1 MSQGTKI
8 VAVVLF
14 VLFVGTGIYYVTLSP
29 AKPASPS
36 ATKPPSPAAARD
48 PGAITMNPP
57 TATGGQTGGTAP
69 RIADPLASTGTAP
82 MGANPGTP
90 SAVSSAPPTGS
101 GATPGTTTGTSP
113 SRVALGPGGTPTAV
127 MPPLTV
133 PRPSAGGVS
142 TAVSGGT
149 APGVPAVRPT
159 SPSATSTATTAPAAS
174 SSSAREHVVAS
185 GETLSSIA
193 AKYLGSEARWE
204 EIAKANPGVNPNS
217 MRVGTKLTIPAGTA
231 TAKASGTASP
241 SVGTDPAPSTTA
253 ANSTSDR
260 EYVVKAGDT
269 LSAIARQTLG
279 NADWE
284 SIYEANRSVIG
295 PNPAAL
301 KVGMKLSIPKR
312 S

>member
-1 MSQGTKI
+1 MNQGTKI

-36 ATKPPSPAAARD
+36 AAKPPEPAAARD

-57 TATGGQTGGTAP
+57 SATGSQPAPTPP
-69 RIADPLASTGTAP
+69 RIADPLAMTGTAP
-82 MGANPGTP
+82 ATTGPTTP
-90 SAVSSAPPTGS
+90 SA
-101 GATPGTTTGTSP
+101 GATPA
-113 SRVALGPGGTPTAV
+113 RVALGPGGTPSAV

-133 PRPSAGGVS
+133 NRPATGTVGGSAPGG
-142 TAVSGGT
+142 TPTTGISGGT
-149 APGVPAVRPT
+149 APGIPSVRPT
-159 SPSATSTATTAPAAS
+159 SSAATQPNSPAPATPSAA

-185 GETLSSIA
+185 GDTLSSIA
-193 AKYLGSEARWE
+193 AKYFGSEARWE

-217 MRVGTKLTIPAGTA
+217 MRVGTKLAIPAGNVSAKA
-231 TAKASGTASP
+231 TASAAPTVGTNP
-241 SVGTDPAPSTTA
+241 SVTPASA
-253 ANSTSDR
+253 STSDR

-269 LSAIARQTLG
+269 LSGIARQTLG

-284 SIYEANRSVIG
+284 TIYEANREVIG

-301 KVGMKLSIPKR
+301 RVGMKLSIPKR